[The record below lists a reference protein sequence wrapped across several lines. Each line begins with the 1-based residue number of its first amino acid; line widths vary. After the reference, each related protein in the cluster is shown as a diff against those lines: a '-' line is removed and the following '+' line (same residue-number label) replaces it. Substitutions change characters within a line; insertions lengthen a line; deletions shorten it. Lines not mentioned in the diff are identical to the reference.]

1 MTWWNNG
8 PLFVKTCICIIQ
20 ECFVLRY
27 DEIGFGLCRIFFYIV
42 NIFLLFHYYL
52 PLEKG
57 IFLHLNELESLYP
70 IMLCASSL
78 VQIGQEALKKK
89 ILKSRQ
95 HIFIMS
101 FQSPSWKGH
110 NPLVELTG
118 ILYTECFVPNL
129 IDNGL
134 LGLEKKMKMC

>member
-1 MTWWNNG
+1 MKLALG
-8 PLFVKTCICIIQ
+8 SAEFV
-20 ECFVLRY
+20 
-27 DEIGFGLCRIFFYIV
+27 FYIV

-101 FQSPSWKGH
+101 FQSPS
-110 NPLVELTG
+110 
-118 ILYTECFVPNL
+118 
-129 IDNGL
+129 
-134 LGLEKKMKMC
+134 